1 MAVHPTYVRFLVPLL
16 AAVTLGA
23 TSASAADSS
32 PRRAHAKHS
41 VRVVLPA
48 RPDSLDGTLIAPC
61 PGGGCGKQADAPSLI
76 DWVKAQVARL
86 AA

>member
-16 AAVTLGA
+16 AALSLSA

-32 PRRAHAKHS
+32 PRRAAAKHS
-41 VRVVLPA
+41 ARVVAAHQL
-48 RPDSLDGTLIAPC
+48 DSLDGTLVAPNC
-61 PGGGCGKQADAPSLI
+61 TSCGHQTDSRSPI
-76 DWVKAQVARL
+76 DWLKAQLARL